1 MKKHL
6 AIIAAFIL
14 ALGLSSSTVF
24 AQAAGTVKGVCKDGE
39 GKPIAGG
46 IVEYDNLDNG
56 QKYNLKTNSKGEY
69 FSLGITPGKYKII
82 LYRSPDDQK
91 AGKELFHVNGF
102 QVQLDENT
110 MDFDLQKEAERQ
122 AKGEGLSAEEMKARQ
137 EQAAKAQK
145 ENNTVKSLQAKLDA
159 ANAAIQAKDYETA
172 ITNLTEANQIDPSR
186 DVLWYRLGDAYRLS
200 ASTQTDPAEKQ
211 KRYESAIDSYNKAI
225 QLVQDGLQSGKE
237 KDAAKA
243 NQKLAGFYI
252 NLADAYAKDRKIDDA
267 VKSYETAAKV
277 DPAQAASAYFNIG
290 AVYTNA
296 GRVDDANAAFDKCI
310 AADPNRAEAY
320 YQKGV
325 NLLGKATLQGDKT
338 IAPPGTAEA
347 FQKYLE
353 VAPNGPNAQS
363 AKDLL
368 ASIGSSVETSYGTKK
383 KPKKS
388 N

>member
-1 MKKHL
+1 MRKHL
-6 AIIAAFIL
+6 AIIGTLIL
-14 ALGLSSSTVF
+14 ILGLSSSLVF
-24 AQAAGTVKGVCKDGE
+24 AQAAGTVKGVCRDAE

-46 IVEYDNLDNG
+46 IVEYANLDNG
-56 QKYNLKTNSKGEY
+56 QKYNLKTNNKGEY
-69 FSLGITPGKYKII
+69 FSLGITPGKYKVT
-82 LYRSPDDQK
+82 LYQSADDQK
-91 AGKELFHVNGF
+91 AGKEVFHQNGF
-102 QVQLDENT
+102 PVQLDENVL
-110 MDFDLQKEAERQ
+110 DFDLKKEAERQ

-137 EQAAKAQK
+137 EQQAKQQK
-145 ENNTVKSLQAKLDA
+145 EVTTVKSLQAKLDA
-159 ANAAIQAKDYETA
+159 ANTAIQSKDYETA
-172 ITNLTEANQIDPSR
+172 ITNLNEANQIDPSR

-200 ASTQTDPAEKQ
+200 APTQTDAAEKQ
-211 KRYESAIDSYNKAI
+211 KRYDSAVESYNKAI
-225 QLVQDGLQSGKE
+225 DLLQGAIQSGKE

-252 NLADAYAKDRKIDDA
+252 NLADAYAKNRKIDDA
-267 VKSYETAAKV
+267 VKSYEQAAKV
-277 DPAQAASAYFNIG
+277 DPTQAGSAYFNIG

-296 GRVDDANAAFDKCI
+296 GRVDDANSAFDKCI
-310 AADPNRAEAY
+310 AADPTRAEAY

-368 ASIGSSVETSYGTKK
+368 ASIGSSVETSFGKKKTTKK
-383 KPKKS
+383 
-388 N
+388 